1 MMTKGKEISKW
12 LKRQKLGH
20 LEKNFLNDCLAWKSE
35 KGQKSL
41 YYHLM
46 CVCSVAQS
54 CLTPRDPIGC
64 SPPVSSIHGI
74 SQARILEWAAIS
86 FSGGPSW
93 PRDGTRMSGIGR
105 QIFATA
111 PPGSG
116 RCPGGQSNA
125 LQCPCCRLPWAA
137 EPGAT
142 LHRVTKSPIQPE
154 RFRRHA
160 LSTRI

>member
-1 MMTKGKEISKW
+1 MVKETKTRSFGKKFFKW
-12 LKRQKLGH
+12 LFSLKKWKRTKKPL
-20 LEKNFLNDCLAWKSE
+20 LSSNVCVCVSV
-35 KGQKSL
+35 
-41 YYHLM
+41 